1 MSNKGDCISRRV
13 AVDVVDFECGEW
25 RGLAKTIIKKLEA
38 LPAVQP
44 DHNADSD
51 KKVSISCGRENDLI
65 SRQEALKE
73 LAAYIHLID
82 KTMGKGT
89 LTDDD
94 CMEAAKS
101 VLGEDELPAVQPE
114 THWIPCSER
123 LPEESG
129 KYLVTVL
136 DGIGKRTTSAP
147 YHLRSKSWTLTGRM
161 TYWKVIAWMPL
172 PEPYRGGEK

>member
-1 MSNKGDCISRRV
+1 MGGKENGMS
-13 AVDVVDFECGEW
+13 
-25 RGLAKTIIKKLEA
+25 
-38 LPAVQP
+38 
-44 DHNADSD
+44 
-51 KKVSISCGRENDLI
+51 DLI

-114 THWIPCSER
+114 QRWIPCTER
-123 LPEESG
+123 LPEDG
-129 KYLVTVL
+129 RYLVTRFDFVTNTCFL
-136 DGIGKRTTSAP
+136 DILWYEKGVWWNRL
-147 YHLRSKSWTLTGRM
+147 YTGDFA
-161 TYWKVIAWMPL
+161 VIAWMPL
-172 PEPYRGGEK
+172 PEPYR